1 MDVSA
6 ISPSSPFN
14 MFMVHIET
22 VVLHGVEDDG
32 SERCLC
38 DRGRLELDLKN
49 RTAKLFDRRNDRS
62 TFMFHLSMIASG
74 KTGWITR
81 SKKNPTNKA
90 AKFTLWMHK
99 TKKGDSLTIII
110 RMNRLDAIRF
120 HANFLPAYY
129 VAIGRI

>member
-1 MDVSA
+1 
-6 ISPSSPFN
+6 
-14 MFMVHIET
+14 MVHIET

-38 DRGRLELDLKN
+38 DHGRLELDLKN
-49 RTAKLFDRRNDRS
+49 RTTKFFDRRNDRS
-62 TFMFHLSMIASG
+62 TFMFHLSMIAHG
-74 KTGWITR
+74 KTGWIR
-81 SKKNPTNKA
+81 SKKTPTNKA